1 MATQQAK
8 LGYLKDPETGKIFL
22 PKTHAT
28 SVIGLSSYFDSTF
41 GNFVKKA
48 GDTMT
53 GALTLPSLIHTGDA
67 DLQDEN
73 ASLFLSNGHLISYGT
88 LLNSINTTL
97 HSVQHNGSAATR
109 TGDPDN
115 VNNTTAGLELHKS
128 DGSVIG
134 TKVVVPFSAIVNDVT
149 NDATK
154 GKIVVILNGNF

>member
-1 MATQQAK
+1 MATQTVK
-8 LGYLKDPETGKIFL
+8 VGYLKDSESDKIFL
-22 PKTHAT
+22 PKTIAS
-28 SVIGLSSYFDSTF
+28 SVIGLSSYFDGTF
-41 GNFVKKA
+41 NTFVKKA

-67 DLQDEN
+67 DLQDKD

-88 LLNSINTTL
+88 LLESLNITL

-109 TGDPDN
+109 TGDSDN